1 MRRRT
6 NQQASLRGFRLTHAK
21 FKSNNGLL
29 ELPAMPE
36 GNVMSSYQIVPLRAF
51 SDNYIWTIRDA
62 THAIVVDPGDA
73 TPVRDYLAA
82 EKLELAA
89 IIITHHHADHIGGV
103 KALIAGRKIPPDF
116 QVYGPH
122 DPRVPDAT
130 RRLAEGESITLP
142 HFGIRL
148 TVMEVPGHT
157 SSHIAYYSEPGEGIL
172 FCGDTL
178 FAAGCGRLFEGT
190 PAQMHD
196 SLSKFMRLPDD
207 TRVYCTHEY
216 TLSNIRFARAADPEN
231 SALAAWDA
239 RAKAMREVDV
249 PTVPTT
255 IALERATNPFVR
267 CNDAGVIASASQRA
281 GKPLADPVSVLAAI
295 REWKNNF

>member
-1 MRRRT
+1 
-6 NQQASLRGFRLTHAK
+6 
-21 FKSNNGLL
+21 
-29 ELPAMPE
+29 
-36 GNVMSSYQIVPLRAF
+36 MSRYEIVPLRAF

-73 TPVRDYLAA
+73 KPVLDYLAA

-89 IIITHHHADHIGGV
+89 VIITHHHADHIGGV
-103 KALIAGRKIPPDF
+103 KTLIAGRAIP
-116 QVYGPH
+116 VYGPH

-142 HFGIRL
+142 HFGIQL
-148 TVMEVPGHT
+148 TVLEVPGHT
-157 SSHIAYYSEPGEGIL
+157 TSHIAYYSNATERIL

-196 SLSKFMRLPDD
+196 SLGKFMRLPDD

-216 TLSNIRFARAADPEN
+216 TLSNIRFARAADPAN
-231 SALAAWDA
+231 SALMDWDA
-239 RAKAMREVDV
+239 RAKALREVDV

-267 CNDAGVIASASQRA
+267 CSEADVIAGASRRA
-281 GKPLADPVSVLAAI
+281 GKSLADPVSVLAEI